1 MSMYIPMYVLICMVY
16 TYIGRYIDTY
26 VGITYVTII
35 MIDADVEV

>member
-16 TYIGRYIDTY
+16 TYIGTYIDTY